1 MTTRPQRLAIL
12 AFGALALAACG
23 RQGELEKPGPLF
35 GKAPAVAPDAVTR
48 DAAMARA
55 RSDGAARAD
64 PRAPASVDEVREQG
78 VATLRAQTG
87 ASATSD
93 SLPASSAPQ

>member
-1 MTTRPQRLAIL
+1 MIMRPQRLALL
-12 AFGALALAACG
+12 AFGAFALAGCG
-23 RQGELEKPGPLF
+23 RQGELETPGPLF
-35 GKAPAVAPDAVTR
+35 GKAPSVAPDAVTR

-64 PRAPASVDEVREQG
+64 PRPPVSVDEVREQG

-87 ASATSD
+87 ASASSD
-93 SLPASSAPQ
+93 TPPASSAPQ